1 MQPRQKLVMVLD
13 CPFSAW
19 YLQRREE
26 MLLRDLVSCRNAPE
40 VHPFTFSDVPY
51 PLVGGE
57 NDVVLRP
64 TGGVKS

>member
-1 MQPRQKLVMVLD
+1 MRPRRKLVIVLD
-13 CPFSAW
+13 CQYSAW
-19 YLQRREE
+19 CCRRREE
-26 MLLRDLVSCRNAPE
+26 MLLRDLVACRNTPE

-64 TGGVKS
+64 SGGVKS

>member
-1 MQPRQKLVMVLD
+1 MRPRQKLVIVLD
-13 CPFSAW
+13 CQYSAW
-19 YLQRREE
+19 RARRVEDL
-26 MLLRDLVSCRNAPE
+26 LLRELTGRNAPE

-64 TGGVKS
+64 SGGVKS

>member
-1 MQPRQKLVMVLD
+1 MQPGRKLVIVLD
-13 CPFSAW
+13 CQYSAW
-19 YLQRREE
+19 RAKRIED
-26 MLLRDLVSCRNAPE
+26 LLVRDLISGRNAPE

>member
-1 MQPRQKLVMVLD
+1 MHPRPRLVIALD
-13 CPFSAW
+13 CQFSAW
-19 YLQRREE
+19 RARRMED
-26 MLLRDLVSCRNAPE
+26 LLVRELISGRNAPE

-64 TGGVKS
+64 SGGVKS